1 MKNFKPITELR
12 NYKEILEQVKDNAP
26 VYLTREG
33 KSEYAIVKVED
44 LEKLQSTIT
53 LLSEIEKG
61 EQSARDKKW
70 ISADEVDDYFS
81 LKG

>member
-12 NYKEILEQVKDNAP
+12 NYKEILEEVKDNAP

-33 KSEYAIVKVED
+33 KSEYAILKVGD

-61 EQSARDKKW
+61 EKSAREKGW
-70 ISADEVDDYFS
+70 RTTEEVDSMF
-81 LKG
+81 GI